1 MCFRLTYT
9 WRLFVENVPVKF
21 GEPFVFEA
29 REVMTFVGSFR
40 KEVNRTK
47 MLDFFVTV
55 ESWEDLQLRAEVGL
69 RWGPWYRHVV
79 VPIYLHL
86 KKSWS
91 KTHLEFSALF
101 YKNPFTRQMCL
112 PNRFWNVLSK
122 PTRILQLNRKPTNS
136 FYAIFLFLPFTSTN
150 IWRISSMIMVFP
162 IMIIKWD
169 ISFSYYA
176 FINKERFSPSIF

>member
-1 MCFRLTYT
+1 MLQINVHVNIICCR
-9 WRLFVENVPVKF
+9 RNVPVKF

-86 KKSWS
+86 KIEKMLDISS
-91 KTHLEFSALF
+91 LEKGP
-101 YKNPFTRQMCL
+101 KNVENKQEMCL
-112 PNRFWNVLSK
+112 PN
-122 PTRILQLNRKPTNS
+122 
-136 FYAIFLFLPFTSTN
+136 
-150 IWRISSMIMVFP
+150 
-162 IMIIKWD
+162 
-169 ISFSYYA
+169 
-176 FINKERFSPSIF
+176 